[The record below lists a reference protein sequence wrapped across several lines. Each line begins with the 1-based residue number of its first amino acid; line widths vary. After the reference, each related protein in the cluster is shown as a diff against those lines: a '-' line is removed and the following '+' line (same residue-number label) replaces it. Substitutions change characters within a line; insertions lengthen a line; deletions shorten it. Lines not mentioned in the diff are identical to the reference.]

1 MLTLKYKTLL
11 SLILISSLSL
21 ASKAS
26 AGLYGF
32 TSGTPLSQEEKI
44 LQMSAP
50 PEDILNYRALMRQ
63 NLEILINYAK
73 ENKPDFQILLHDCDE
88 ILYKSLWEYHL
99 LGYRQAKQEAGA
111 QADPSFLSKS
121 LQDLSEEYL
130 PEETLDHQIFDK
142 IDGVV
147 YNNLYCS
154 QRKID
159 SFLKNT
165 NKKIATI
172 SYCATDK
179 SYDQAA
185 VLSTKEKVLFYG
197 FENPQTAFQ
206 YISKQPIINENAHN
220 IFNLREAENIS
231 FLINDS
237 HYNDKAD
244 MIKDIRDSNYDV
256 VVINP
261 LFHDTLPFSKEE
273 VVQLQYKKSGP
284 KRLIIALQ
292 NVSEAF
298 KSHYYWQEDWQINS
312 PKWLKRAS
320 LVNKNAYITAYW
332 SEDWQKIVSNYFKS
346 IVDSGYDGVFFT
358 GINNHLYF
366 ESQTPLE

>member
-1 MLTLKYKTLL
+1 MLTLKYKTIL
-11 SLILISSLSL
+11 SLILISSLSI
-21 ASKAS
+21 ANKAG

-73 ENKPDFQILLHDCDE
+73 ENKPNFQILLHECDE
-88 ILYKSLWEYHL
+88 VLYKSLWEYHL
-99 LGYRQAKQEAGA
+99 SGYYQALQKAGA
-111 QADPSFLSKS
+111 KADPSFLSKS
-121 LQDLSEEYL
+121 VKDLSEEYL
-130 PEETLDHQIFDK
+130 PEENIDHQIFDK
-142 IDGVV
+142 IDGIV
-147 YNNLYCS
+147 YNNLYCG

-159 SFLKNT
+159 SFLKNS

-185 VLSTKEKVLFYG
+185 LLSANENVLFYG
-197 FENPQTAFQ
+197 FENPKTAFQ
-206 YISKQPIINENAHN
+206 YISKQPIINENARN
-220 IFNLREAENIS
+220 IFNVQEAENIS
-231 FLINDS
+231 FLIDDS
-237 HYNDKAD
+237 HYQNKAE
-244 MIKDIRDSNYDV
+244 MIRAIRDSNYDV
-256 VVINP
+256 VIINP
-261 LFHDTLPFSKEE
+261 LFHNTIAFSKEE
-273 VVQLQYKKSGP
+273 VKQLQYKKSGP
-284 KRLIIALQ
+284 RRLIIALQ

-298 KSHYYWQEDWQINS
+298 KSHYYWQEDWQIAS
-312 PKWLKRAS
+312 PKWIKRAS

-332 SEDWQKIVSNYFKS
+332 SEEWQKIVSNYFKS

>member
-73 ENKPDFQILLHDCDE
+73 ENKPNFQILLHECDE
-88 ILYKSLWEYHL
+88 VLYKSLWEYHL
-99 LGYRQAKQEAGA
+99 SGYYQALQKAGA
-111 QADPSFLSKS
+111 KADPSFLSKS
-121 LQDLSEEYL
+121 VKDLSEEYL
-130 PEETLDHQIFDK
+130 PEENIDHQIFDK
-142 IDGVV
+142 IDGIV
-147 YNNLYCS
+147 YNNLYCG

-159 SFLKNT
+159 SFLKNS

-185 VLSTKEKVLFYG
+185 LLSANENVLFYG
-197 FENPQTAFQ
+197 FENPKTAFQ
-206 YISKQPIINENAHN
+206 YISKQPIINENARN
-220 IFNLREAENIS
+220 IFNVQEAENIS
-231 FLINDS
+231 FLIDDS
-237 HYNDKAD
+237 HYQNKAE
-244 MIKDIRDSNYDV
+244 MIRAIRDSNYDV
-256 VVINP
+256 VIINP
-261 LFHDTLPFSKEE
+261 LFHNTIAFSKEE
-273 VVQLQYKKSGP
+273 VKQLQYKKSGP
-284 KRLIIALQ
+284 RRLIIALQ

-298 KSHYYWQEDWQINS
+298 KSHYYWQEDWQIAS
-312 PKWLKRAS
+312 PKWIKRAS

-332 SEDWQKIVSNYFKS
+332 SEEWQKIVSNYFKS